1 MPAPAPERLRVG
13 VTGHRWNQLPEA
25 ARPALAAAVESAL
38 VAIGDSARAAG
49 HPFSRLALISGL
61 AEGADRIA
69 AQAALKVGWRL
80 DASTPFALARYV
92 RDFGDAAS
100 VAEFH
105 RLWAAA
111 ARRRVIDGEALQAN
125 DDDPAPYAALA
136 RSLAADADALI
147 AVWNGKPPAGAGG
160 TAEVAALS
168 VEAGKPVV
176 WISPD
181 GTAAR
186 LINPATPSRP
196 HRFRAR
202 WLAALAERFP
212 VIAPPSEMRRAA

>member
-13 VTGHRWNQLPEA
+13 VTGHRWNQLPVA
-25 ARPALAAAVESAL
+25 ARPALGAAVASTL
-38 VAIGDSARAAG
+38 VAIGQSARSAG

-69 AQAALKVGWRL
+69 AQAALNAGWRL
-80 DASTPFALARYV
+80 DALSPFALDRYL
-92 RDFGDAAS
+92 RDFGDEAS
-100 VAEFH
+100 IAEFK

-111 ARRRVIDGEALQAN
+111 ARRLVIDGEALQA
-125 DDDPAPYAALA
+125 DDGDPAPYAELA
-136 RSLAADADALI
+136 RTLAVDADALI
-147 AVWNGKPPAGAGG
+147 AIWNGKPPAGAGG
-160 TAEVAALS
+160 TAEVAALAI
-168 VEAGKPVV
+168 EAGKPVI

-181 GTAAR
+181 GAAAR
-186 LINPATPSRP
+186 LISSTSPTHA

-202 WLAALAERFP
+202 WLAQLAARFP